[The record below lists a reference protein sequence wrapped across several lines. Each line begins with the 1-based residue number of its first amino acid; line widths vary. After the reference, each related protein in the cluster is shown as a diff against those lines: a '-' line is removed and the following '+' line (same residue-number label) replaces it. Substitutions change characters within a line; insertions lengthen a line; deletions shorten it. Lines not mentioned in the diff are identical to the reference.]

1 MKKGLLTV
9 LLASLVLVGCQN
21 YDDQFD
27 DLNAQISALKSQV
40 DGLSSL
46 SGQVSSLAGTIS
58 GLQSGIS
65 AATAAGTAAGT
76 AANAAAAS
84 ADANATAIAAATA
97 AATAAGASADAATA
111 AATAATTAATEAV
124 AAGATNATAIAAAT
138 AAATAAGV
146 SADAATAAAVAA
158 TAAANSAASA
168 TDLTALSASLTAL
181 AADVAAVQTAIASA
195 STSAE
200 VAVLQAEIDAIEA
213 DLDDLLSSSN
223 VYATQ
228 IDITNAATMAAAL
241 ALGNKVALMN
251 AAVNITDSSAISDTD
266 LQTFID
272 RIKTSAA
279 GFKYDA
285 GSTTGYAPTFDEM
298 VSATTFDIES
308 TGPISAKK
316 LAAATVVTIVDTYT
330 TKITSV
336 DLSALASVTTIASG
350 TDGSETDDNLTL
362 ASATNIDLGALTAYN
377 STGDD
382 ALTISMKEGG
392 TLDIGALTGTDKTT
406 ALEEPLDLT
415 VSGPASLSISK
426 IADGTLAVSNVATL
440 TVSGHYGTLDV
451 GAGVETLTTT
461 DTVTASLADAVDVVT
476 ATLDFKYD
484 WDPSL
489 TTAQAAVADN
499 LNNIGYLTDIAAAGD
514 WVATDLKTLTVT
526 GELIDLYLNES
537 NLETLSIDATMHD
550 LTITGTT
557 DLTSLTIAD
566 GSKIGDILLTGA
578 NNLTVADFDHTTNL
592 AVKKTGTTAS
602 TTVSKSVTFEVYDNT
617 ALTTVHS
624 TGDDVSTLTVAGNDA
639 MTSVDFTGLKDQGTE
654 ASATVRVWDNDLTA
668 DSAANTLDGDSD
680 VTDGKAADLGSYDVG
695 TSGMKTLYAYLGNV
709 DGDSDN
715 TVFVTFDTVTSEV
728 DTETAGTSTTVLGK
742 AGPTGYT
749 NAAGDTTETPTA
761 TNEATILAM
770 TPGSTTTAAVADKQ
784 MIAQRIGFYGS
795 AATTALFNV
804 ASTTIPASAYTFTGN
819 NAVDAANIASTANKD
834 LATAL
839 GITLDAFNKGF
850 AYSTVSLI
858 DQPNSATTVNGERYT
873 TDAALTAASTDTGTG
888 VDTVWSTSMSGTFT
902 LAVGSN
908 SVTVSLGGAY
918 GGTQT
923 TSTIT
928 DIETAIKAAWATT
941 YGAAGTS
948 SESAIATLTGAD
960 DGKIEIEMLQTDSAG
975 WGESVTFSANAVSSS
990 TDTRTSGNI
999 DHVIGLTKSDA
1010 DNSTIATSARAG
1022 LIITMTSN
1030 DAGSDLSKVSGVVD
1044 ASSGSASLGAYS
1056 TDFTTNTT
1064 YDTSTYASTQVER
1077 TDVRS
1082 AEGFVAGSDAVTVA
1096 AVIFTR
1102 VAWLA

>member
-40 DGLSSL
+40 DGLASL
-46 SGQVSSLAGTIS
+46 SGQVSSLSGTIS
-58 GLQSGIS
+58 GLQSGIAAATA
-65 AATAAGTAAGT
+65 AATAAG
-76 AANAAAAS
+76 AS

-124 AAGATNATAIAAAT
+124 AAGASNATAIAAAT

-146 SADAATAAAVAA
+146 SADAATAAADAA
-158 TAAANSAASA
+158 TAAVAGNS

-181 AADVAAVQTAIASA
+181 AADVDAVQTSIAAA

-223 VYATQ
+223 VYATA
-228 IDITNAATMAAAL
+228 ITITDAASMAAAL

-251 AAVNITDSSAISDTD
+251 AAVDITDSSTISDTD

-279 GFKYDA
+279 GFRYDS
-285 GSTTGYAPTFDEM
+285 GTTTGYAPTFDEM

-316 LAAATVVTIVDTYT
+316 LAAATVVTLVNTYT
-330 TKITSV
+330 TKVTSV
-336 DLSALASVTTIASG
+336 DLSALASVTTIKSG
-350 TDGSETDDNLTL
+350 ADGAEVTDNLTL

-377 STGDD
+377 STGTD

-406 ALEEPLDLT
+406 NLEEPLNLT

-489 TTAQAAVADN
+489 TTAQAAAADN

-526 GELIDLYLNES
+526 GELLDLHLSES

-550 LTITGTT
+550 LTLSGTT
-557 DLTSLTIAD
+557 DLTSLTIAA
-566 GSKIGDILLTGA
+566 GSKIGNILLTGA
-578 NNLTVADFDHTTNL
+578 NNLTVADFNHTSNL
-592 AVKKTGTTAS
+592 ALKVTGTTAS
-602 TTVSKSVTFEVYDNT
+602 TAVAKSVSFEVYDNT

-639 MTSVDFTGLKDQGTE
+639 MTSVDFTGLKDQGTA
-654 ASATVRVWDNDLTA
+654 ASATVRVWDNNLTA
-668 DSAANTLDGDSD
+668 DSAANTLDGD
-680 VTDGKAADLGSYDVG
+680 TDRADGLATDLGSYDVG
-695 TSGMKTLYAYLGNV
+695 TSGMKTLYTYMTNV
-709 DGDSDN
+709 DGDADN
-715 TVFVTFDTVTSEV
+715 TVFITFDTVTSEV
-728 DTETAGTSTTVLGK
+728 DTETAGTSTTVLGQT
-742 AGPTGYT
+742 GPTGYT
-749 NAAGDTTETPTA
+749 NGAGDTTETPTA

-784 MIAQRIGFYGS
+784 MVAQRIGFYGS

-804 ASTTIPASAYTFTGN
+804 GGTTIPASAYTFTGN

-839 GITLDAFNKGF
+839 GITLDAYNKGF

-858 DQPNSATTVNGERYT
+858 DQPNTATTVNGERYT
-873 TDAALTAASTDTGTG
+873 TNAALTAASTTTGSG
-888 VDTVWSTSMSGTFT
+888 VNTVWSTSASGTFT
-902 LAVGSN
+902 LAVGGN
-908 SVTVSLGGAY
+908 TVTVSLGGAY
-918 GGTQT
+918 GGSQT
-923 TSTIT
+923 TTTIT
-928 DIETAIKAAWATT
+928 DIEQALKSAWGIT
-941 YGAAGTS
+941 YGASGTAS
-948 SESAIATLTGAD
+948 GSAIATLVGAD
-960 DGKIEIEMLQTDSAG
+960 DGKIEIQMLQTDSAG
-975 WGESVTFSANAVSSS
+975 WGETVTFSANAVSSS

-999 DHVIGLTKSDA
+999 DHVIGLTKSSA
-1010 DNSTIATSARAG
+1010 DNSTIATSNRSG
-1022 LIITMTSN
+1022 LIITMLSN
-1030 DAGSDLSKVSGVVD
+1030 DAGTDLSKVTGVVD
-1044 ASSGSASLGAYS
+1044 ASSGSASLGAYAS
-1056 TDFTTNTT
+1056 SYTTN
-1064 YDTSTYASTQVER
+1064 STWTAGTGANAYAGTQVER
-1077 TDVRS
+1077 TDVRT
-1082 AEGFVAGSDAVTVA
+1082 AEGFVAGSAAVTVA
-1096 AVIFTR
+1096 AVLFTR
-1102 VAWLA
+1102 VGWLA

>member
-46 SGQVSSLAGTIS
+46 SAQVSSLSGTIS
-58 GLQSGIS
+58 GLQSGIA
-65 AATAAGTAAGT
+65 AATAAASAAGT
-76 AANAAAAS
+76 
-84 ADANATAIAAATA
+84 

-111 AATAATTAATEAV
+111 AASA
-124 AAGATNATAIAAAT
+124 NATSIAAAT
-138 AAATAAGV
+138 AAATAAGTAATAAGA
-146 SADAATAAAVAA
+146 SADAATAAASAAA
-158 TAAANSAASA
+158 TS

-200 VAVLQAEIDAIEA
+200 VAALQAEIDAIEA
-213 DLDDLLSSSN
+213 DLDDLLTSNN
-223 VYATQ
+223 VYAS
-228 IDITNAATMAAAL
+228 DITINSAASMASAL
-241 ALGNKVALMN
+241 ALGNKVNLMN
-251 AAVNITDSSAISDTD
+251 GDVDITDDATIADAD
-266 LQTFID
+266 IQTFID
-272 RIKTSAA
+272 RLLTMGGAFRYDSGSA
-279 GFKYDA
+279 
-285 GSTTGYAPTFDEM
+285 TGYAPTFDKM
-298 VSATTFDIES
+298 VAATTVDVES
-308 TGPISAKK
+308 AGPISFKA
-316 LAAATVVTIVDTYT
+316 LASATVVTLPTTYT

-336 DLSALASVTTIASG
+336 DLSALASVTTIKSG
-350 TDGSETDDNLTL
+350 TDGAEVADNLTL

-377 STGDD
+377 STGTD

-406 ALEEPLDLT
+406 NLEEPLNLT
-415 VSGPASLSISK
+415 VSGPASLNISK
-426 IADGTLAVSNVATL
+426 IADGTLAVSNVASL

-461 DTVTASLADAVDVVT
+461 NTVTASLADAVDVVT
-476 ATLDFKYD
+476 ATLDFAYD
-484 WDPSL
+484 YDPSL
-489 TTAQAAVADN
+489 TTAQAAAADN
-499 LNNIGYLTDIAAAGD
+499 LNNIGYLTDIALAGD

-526 GELIDLYLNES
+526 GELLDLYLNET

-566 GSKIGDILLTGA
+566 GSKIGNILLTGA

-592 AVKKTGTTAS
+592 AKKATGTTAA
-602 TTVSKSVTFEVYDNT
+602 TAVNKSVSFEVYDNA

-668 DSAANTLDGDSD
+668 DSAANTLDGDAD
-680 VTDGKAADLGSYDVG
+680 VADGKAADLGSYDVG

-709 DGDSDN
+709 DGDADN

-728 DTETAGTSTTVLGK
+728 DTETTGSSTTVLGK
-742 AGPTGYT
+742 TGPTGYT

-784 MIAQRIGFYGS
+784 MVAQRIGFYG
-795 AATTALFNV
+795 ATGATAMLFNV
-804 ASTTIPASAYTFTGN
+804 GGTTIPASAYTFTGN

-839 GITLDAFNKGF
+839 GITLDAYNKGF
-850 AYSTVSLI
+850 AYSTVSLFEQAN
-858 DQPNSATTVNGERYT
+858 DATTNTVGERYT
-873 TDAALTAASTDTGTG
+873 TTAALTAASTDTGSG
-888 VDTVWSTSMSGTFT
+888 GDTVWSTSASGTFT
-902 LAVGSN
+902 LAVGDN
-908 SVTVSLGGAY
+908 SVTVSLGGVY
-918 GGTQT
+918 GGSQT
-923 TSTIT
+923 G
-928 DIETAIKAAWATT
+928 TAISNIEAAIKSAWGKT
-941 YGAAGTS
+941 YGGGTATAS
-948 SESAIATLTGAD
+948 GSAIATLTGPN

-975 WGESVTFSANAVSSS
+975 WGQTVSFSADAVSSS

-999 DHVIGLTKSDA
+999 DHIIGLTKSDA
-1010 DNSTIATSARAG
+1010 DNSTIATAARSG
-1022 LIITMTSN
+1022 LIITMLSN
-1030 DAGSDLSKVSGVVD
+1030 DKGTDLSKVSGVVN
-1044 ASSGSASLGAYS
+1044 ANTGTASLGVYASSY
-1056 TDFTTNTT
+1056 TTN
-1064 YDTSTYASTQVER
+1064 STWTAGTGANAYAGTQVER
-1077 TDVRS
+1077 TDVRT